1 MSFESSRSK
10 NSAASSG
17 ASRKRGRLSASPWSG
32 RGRKPRAES
41 ARTPGASSGVSDH
54 ASPSF
59 STRRAPFS
67 DFQSYMMAKNRK
79 LRDQFDADASTSSLG
94 SGDGES
100 RHSDNDDDKGIFH
113 GVSIFVDGYTVPSSQ
128 ELRACMLKHGGR
140 FENYFSR
147 QTVTHIVCSHLPE
160 SKMKNLRS
168 FSRGLPVV
176 KPSWI
181 MDSVTANRLLNWVPY
196 QLEQLLTASH
206 KQQKLFAFFTIK
218 GEVRS
223 NDATNGTSMNVEK
236 KNKLMDSIGCETDK
250 MANLSKCESEGCAET
265 NDLGCQSYCKMR
277 DTEKKS
283 VEMGDEGSITETRQE
298 SLQRPSSSIAQ
309 HSTLGDPN
317 FVENYFKNSRLHFIG
332 TWRKR
337 YRRLF
342 LNNTPD
348 ARQRKL
354 CVSQSGSQKAAIIHV
369 DMDCFFVS
377 VVIRKYPEL
386 SDKPVAISH
395 SDNAKGTAEI
405 SSANYPAR
413 EYGLQAGMFV
423 RDAKVLCPHLT
434 IFPYDFDA
442 YQEVADQF
450 YTILHEHCP
459 KVQAISCDE
468 AFLDATEISD
478 DPEKLASV
486 IRQQIADTTGCTA
499 SAGISVNMLMARLA
513 TRVAKPNGQF
523 FIPPEKVDEYSK
535 ELPVEALPG
544 IGYALK
550 EKLKSHHIKTCAQLR
565 LIPKEILQKDFGK
578 KVGDMLWNYCR
589 GIDHRTVHVVQEM
602 KSVGAEVNW
611 GVRFRNVEE
620 CHYFLTSLC
629 KEVSLRLKGAGV
641 RGRTITLKVRKR
653 KKGASEPI
661 KYMGCGECESMS
673 RSMTVP
679 SATDNEEMLTKMSK
693 ELFGSFHVE
702 AKDVRGIGL
711 QLSKL
716 ESAEIRHEANT
727 LETWI
732 ASSSEK
738 TLGQL
743 RKDAE
748 FNEEK
753 KAEPNMVHMTA
764 QCNSEIA
771 GYASHLSNNDPPPCV
786 NQAGDTSWANQFSLL
801 PPIGHLD
808 INVIKSLPPE
818 IIAEMNEIYHGR
830 LSEFIRKHED
840 RIDQGND
847 EFSTMPNLENKRAQ
861 LSVDKG
867 KRAIYSSDLPSYKTS
882 TKSFHDCS
890 LAWMIMRYVPIF
902 SYVYHLFFS
911 FKTGCSVLKTV
922 SSVGIDRTDLMP
934 SSLSQVDESVLGQL
948 PEEVEMYLRDFLPAH
963 RNSDSFGGPSGSSIN
978 ESRRQHGI
986 KSTENFDLH
995 LWMGK
1000 PPNWVKYFKRSSCLI
1015 LNSIAEIHA
1024 DTGMENLL
1032 SSTLQSL
1039 ILSIPSLCSENE
1051 EWDDEAVS
1059 IGCEFL
1065 RQYIELKVD
1074 TDIEELYICF
1084 RILKRLTKHSLFFSC
1099 VYNEVLPS
1107 LQGAVCKN
1115 YGGMFQLSFAE

>member
-32 RGRKPRAES
+32 REGS
-41 ARTPGASSGVSDH
+41 PG
-54 ASPSF
+54 
-59 STRRAPFS
+59 
-67 DFQSYMMAKNRK
+67 QS
-79 LRDQFDADASTSSLG
+79 LQGLPGFLG
-94 SGDGES
+94 Y
-100 RHSDNDDDKGIFH
+100 NDDDKGIFH

-176 KPSWI
+176 KPAWI

-277 DTEKKS
+277 DTEKNS

-298 SLQRPSSSIAQ
+298 ALQRPSSSIAQ

-716 ESAEIRHEANT
+716 ESAEI
-727 LETWI
+727 
-732 ASSSEK
+732 K
-738 TLGQL
+738 
-743 RKDAE
+743 
-748 FNEEK
+748 
-753 KAEPNMVHMTA
+753 PNMVHMTA

-911 FKTGCSVLKTV
+911 FNRMF
-922 SSVGIDRTDLMP
+922 SSQNCFFCGIDRTDLMP
-934 SSLSQVDESVLGQL
+934 SSLSQVDESVLRQL

-1039 ILSIPSLCSENE
+1039 ILSIPSLS
-1051 EWDDEAVS
+1051 VS

-1084 RILKRLTKHSLFFSC
+1084 RILKRYFGYPHADKLLPFFSC